1 MNTGEYLK
9 QWLLQKCD
17 KCHLSPRTVDCYS
30 SIIRL
35 HLAPAI
41 GDLPVASLTGDLIAA
56 MLQQLQLR
64 KPRTAQLA
72 FAVLQAALAAAEE
85 QGLVDRSPMFHIAAP
100 AHQPA
105 PMQVWSDQ
113 QIGVYLAAA
122 LEHRHAA
129 AWLMALQCGMRRGE
143 IVGLRWS
150 DVDPVN
156 RILHITNQRQ
166 RLDDGRIVDLPPK
179 SRSGIRHI
187 PYNSLLADAF
197 AALRQSSPYVVPLT
211 PSGLDQAHSRLL
223 AQLSLPYI
231 HLHGLRHTMATAAIR
246 HGASMRALQMILG
259 HSDISTTSRI
269 YTHPDLSMLRA
280 VIDCAAPSKCA
291 IIHQNRT

>member
-1 MNTGEYLK
+1 MNTGEYLN

-17 KCHLSPRTVDCYS
+17 SRHLSPRTVDSYA

-35 HLAPAI
+35 HIAPAL
-41 GDLPVASLTGDLIAA
+41 GAIALA
-56 MLQQLQLR
+56 AISAADISAFLQLLHSR

-72 FAVLQAALAAAEE
+72 FAVLRMAFADAEE
-85 QGLVDRSPMFHIAAP
+85 SGLIARSPCVRMAAP

-105 PMQVWSDQ
+105 PLKVWSDQ
-113 QIGVYLAAA
+113 QIGVYLSAAIR
-122 LEHRHAA
+122 HKHAA
-129 AWLMALQCGMRRGE
+129 AWLLAIQCGLRRGE

-150 DVDPVN
+150 DVDQQE

-179 SRSGIRHI
+179 SRSGVRHI
-187 PYNSLLADAF
+187 PYNALIADA
-197 AALRQSSPYVVPLT
+197 LSHIRHTSPYVVNLT

-223 AQLSLPYI
+223 QQLSLPYI

-259 HSDISTTSRI
+259 HSDVSTTSRI
-269 YTHPDLSMLRA
+269 YTHPDLDMLRA
-280 VIDCAAPSKCA
+280 VIDCAATAKVL
-291 IIHQNRT
+291 